1 MREFFTRLFTR
12 VREFFGKMERGRL
25 IRLVVL
31 FVLIVA
37 IIITAVS
44 LLGRTRYATLFHGMS
59 PEDAGEVYALLR
71 EQGVD
76 ARAQGTTA
84 IEVPAELVDSL
95 IIELAA
101 QGYPKSGLS
110 YELYTNMQAFGTTE
124 VEKEAYRVAQ
134 REENL
139 RKTLMRL
146 DKVVDAIVLLTPANQ
161 PAFVI
166 DDTASPASASVTL
179 TLASGVDRLTQQEAL
194 LVAQVVATAEAN
206 LEPENVVVL
215 DTKANYYDLS
225 GDSPAQAVSEHEAL
239 RADTQRRLERQ
250 VISLLSPVFGEDKV
264 HASVNV
270 ELDFDRSVSES
281 IVFSPPVEGSE
292 AGLEVSIKELSE
304 TVNGT
309 ISEGGVVGQDP
320 NGTAPSYQEV
330 ASGAGGDYAMV
341 SREANM
347 EINSVK
353 TQLERA
359 AGRIINLSVAI
370 LLDLADERIPEDY
383 TQQVENLVTQALGIS
398 ENNVTVE
405 RLPYLPIDEPEE
417 PTRTFID
424 IITEPAMLST
434 IIIAVSAIVVALL
447 LMMMLRTMFKKA
459 APVAAL
465 EGAGQYVDVSAL
477 DEGEFGDLE
486 ALEGEEIE
494 QIGTGSKSLNREQ
507 IENFI
512 DRDPESAAALLRNWL
527 SDA

>member
-1 MREFFTRLFTR
+1 MREFLARLFTR
-12 VREFFGKMERGRL
+12 VREFFGRMERGRL
-25 IRLVVL
+25 IRLIVL

-84 IEVPAELVDSL
+84 IEVPVELVDSL

-134 REENL
+134 REENV

-166 DDTASPASASVTL
+166 DDAASPAMASVTL
-179 TLASGVDRLTQQEAL
+179 TLANGVERLTQQEAL
-194 LVAQVVATAEAN
+194 LVAQVVATAEAY

-225 GDSPAQAVSEHEAL
+225 GDSPAQSVSEHEAL
-239 RADTQRRLERQ
+239 RESTQRRLERQ
-250 VISLLSPVFGEDKV
+250 VISLLSPVFGDDKV

-292 AGLEVSIKELSE
+292 EGIEVSIKELSE

-320 NGTAPSYQEV
+320 NGTAPSYPEV

-347 EINSVK
+347 EINQVK

-359 AGRIINLSVAI
+359 AGRIVDLSVAI
-370 LLDLADERIPEDY
+370 LLDLADERVPEDY
-383 TQQVENLVTQALGIS
+383 SSDVTALVSQALGIS
-398 ENNVTVE
+398 DASVTVR
-405 RLPYLPIDEPEE
+405 RLPYLPVEEEEETE
-417 PTRTFID
+417 PTFLERLL
-424 IITEPAMLST
+424 EPAMLST
-434 IIIAVSAIVVALL
+434 VIIAVSAIVVALL

-465 EGAGQYVDVSAL
+465 EGAGQFVDVSAL
-477 DEGEFGDLE
+477 DEGEFDDLE

-494 QIGTGSKSLNREQ
+494 QIGTGGKAVNREQ

-512 DRDPESAAALLRNWL
+512 ERDPESAAALLRNWL

>member
-1 MREFFTRLFTR
+1 MREFLARLFTR

-25 IRLVVL
+25 VRLIVL
-31 FVLIVA
+31 FILILA
-37 IIITAVS
+37 IIITAVT
-44 LLGRTRYATLFHGMS
+44 LLGRTRYATLFSGMS
-59 PEDAGEVYALLR
+59 PEDTGEIYTLLR

-76 ARAQGTTA
+76 ARPQGATA
-84 IEVPAELVDSL
+84 IEVPAEMVDQL

-101 QGYPKSGLS
+101 QGYPKSGFS
-110 YELYTNMQAFGTTE
+110 YDLYTNMQAFGTTE

-134 REENL
+134 LQENV
-139 RKTLMRL
+139 RKTLMML
-146 DKVVDAIVLLTPANQ
+146 DKVTNATVAITPANQ

-166 DDTASPASASVTL
+166 DDTASPATAYVML
-179 TLASGVDRLTQQEAL
+179 ELKGGVDRLTQQEAL
-194 LVAQVVATAEAN
+194 LVAQVVAAGEAS
-206 LEPENVVVL
+206 LEPANVVVT
-215 DTKANYYDLS
+215 DTKANFYDVS
-225 GDSPAQAVSEHEAL
+225 GESPSQAVSEHEEL

-292 AGLEVSIKELSE
+292 EGIEVSIKELSE

-309 ISEGGVVGQDP
+309 VSEGGVVGQDP
-320 NGTAPSYQEV
+320 NGTAPSYPEV

-353 TQLERA
+353 TQIERA

-370 LLDLADERIPEDY
+370 LLDLADERVPEDY

-398 ENNVTVE
+398 DNNVTVE
-405 RLPYLPIDEPEE
+405 RLPYLPIEE
-417 PTRTFID
+417 EEE
-424 IITEPAMLST
+424 TEPSFFERLLEPQMFST
-434 IIIAVSAIVVALL
+434 LIIAISAIVVALL

-459 APVAAL
+459 APVAQL
-465 EGAGQYVDVSAL
+465 EGAGQFVDIAL
-477 DEGEFGDLE
+477 EEGEEGME
-486 ALEGEEIE
+486 MLEGDEIE
-494 QIGTGSKSLNREQ
+494 QIGTGGKALNREQ

-512 DRDPESAAALLRNWL
+512 ERDPESAAALLRNWL
-527 SDA
+527 SDV